1 MDLAR
6 KVQYASLDIIGLLG
20 LGERFGFTDED
31 TDVHQYIK
39 ILEESM
45 TSMIILTIFPT
56 MAKLL
61 QSRLFRRL
69 MPSERDK
76 IGFGVFIG

>member
-1 MDLAR
+1 MGSGLAR

-45 TSMIILTIFPT
+45 TSMIL
-56 MAKLL
+56 
-61 QSRLFRRL
+61 
-69 MPSERDK
+69 E
-76 IGFGVFIG
+76 